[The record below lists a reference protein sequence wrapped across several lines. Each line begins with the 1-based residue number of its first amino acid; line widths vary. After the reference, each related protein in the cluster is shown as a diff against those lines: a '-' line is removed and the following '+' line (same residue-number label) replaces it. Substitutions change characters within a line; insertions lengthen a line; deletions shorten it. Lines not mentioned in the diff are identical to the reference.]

1 MLPTSYRRENAK
13 TENEAEEDM
22 LLVPTYLTKKK
33 NLHFPFLLLL
43 PADHAQP
50 SLHAHTYI
58 YVYTLTCMM
67 YMSLYTQVEGRGVK
81 LPLKKGLALPQ
92 KCQESCC
99 PITITHI
106 EMVV

>member
-22 LLVPTYLTKKK
+22 LLVPTYLTKK

-67 YMSLYTQVEGRGVK
+67 YTSLYTQVEGRGVK

-92 KCQESCC
+92 QMPRVMLPHHHYS
-99 PITITHI
+99 H
-106 EMVV
+106 